1 MRRTY
6 RQKPLILVEYAHIS
20 MRLHADKVLFDD
32 AALVV
37 HDIISIAGYTQAC
50 VVAHSFGAFV
60 ASRLCKLHPEVSRT
74 VQPSLCNPPSVPSVP
89 SWTCMLAYIHIEPM
103 F

>member
-6 RQKPLILVEYAHIS
+6 RQKPLIVVEYAHIS

-37 HDIISIAGYTQAC
+37 HDIISITGYTQAC
-50 VVAHSFGAFV
+50 IVAHSFGTLV
-60 ASRLCKLHPEVSRT
+60 ASRLCKLHPEVSGMISASLNRRT
-74 VQPSLCNPPSVPSVP
+74 TFESH
-89 SWTCMLAYIHIEPM
+89 TCIHTHM
-103 F
+103 YFLV